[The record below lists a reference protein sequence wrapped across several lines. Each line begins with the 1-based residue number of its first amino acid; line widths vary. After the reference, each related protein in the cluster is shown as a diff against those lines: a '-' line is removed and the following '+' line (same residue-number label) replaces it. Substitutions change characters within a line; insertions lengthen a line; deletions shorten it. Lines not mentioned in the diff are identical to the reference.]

1 MPTEI
6 VYRNYFSIARDADD
20 ASKFLAQGA
29 SALTLALARYRFDGW
44 QRCRRKAVGR

>member
-29 SALTLALARYRFDGW
+29 SALTLALEE
-44 QRCRRKAVGR
+44 Q